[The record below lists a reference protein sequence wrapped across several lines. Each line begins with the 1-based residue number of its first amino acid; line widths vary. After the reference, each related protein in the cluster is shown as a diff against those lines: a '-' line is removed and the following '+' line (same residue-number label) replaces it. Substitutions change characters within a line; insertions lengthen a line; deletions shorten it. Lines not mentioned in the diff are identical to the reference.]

1 MRFPQAL
8 LALSAAAA
16 LPSVA
21 AADVVDSTAFE
32 TGSIHDFG
40 DDPDQADY
48 YGSGNDDNFG
58 EYGIASFLFDAA
70 EFGGD
75 FDLSRIAYTLTHNDR
90 GFSDG
95 SSVRFYY
102 TPDDFGTDY
111 AGLTYDDT
119 GAADPDGVDASQFGE
134 LFDLG
139 TYAYTAQAGGTETT
153 YELQFDA
160 AARASLLAELQAGS
174 QFNLLI
180 GAGTADADVTYSGTG
195 NTFDPG
201 DPLLEIGSPAAVP
214 EPGTVALIGFATC
227 GLAGARRRRNAA

>member
-21 AADVVDSTAFE
+21 AADLVSSTAFE
-32 TGSIHDFG
+32 TGNIEAGG
-40 DDPDQADY
+40 DGGSNDY

-58 EYGIASFLFDAA
+58 EYGIASFLFDVAD
-70 EFGGD
+70 FGGD
-75 FDLSRIAYTLTHNDR
+75 FDLSSIAYTLTHNDR
-90 GFSDG
+90 GFTDG
-95 SSVRFYY
+95 DAVRFYF
-102 TPDDFGTDY
+102 TPDDFDTVFT
-111 AGLTYDDT
+111 GLTYDGS
-119 GAADPDGVDASQFGE
+119 GASDPDGVNAGQFGQ

-139 TYAYTAQAGGTETT
+139 AYAYAAQDGGTTST
-153 YELQFDA
+153 FDLRFDD

-180 GAGTADADVTYSGTG
+180 AADTLDADVTFSGTG

-214 EPGTVALIGFATC
+214 EPGTVALIGFAAC
-227 GLAGARRRRNAA
+227 GLAGVRRRRAAA